1 MDFDHGTGHGV
12 GSYLGVHEGP
22 QRISK
27 TSSSIPLE
35 PGMII
40 SNEPGYYKEAAYGIR
55 LENLIV
61 VRVENIDNAER
72 EMLSFETITYAPFDR
87 TMIDI
92 ELLNQHEI
100 DWINSYHAS
109 VRNILTP
116 LLSEEVACWLKQAT
130 EKIQ

>member
-1 MDFDHGTGHGV
+1 
-12 GSYLGVHEGP
+12 
-22 QRISK
+22 
-27 TSSSIPLE
+27 
-35 PGMII
+35 MII

-61 VRVENIDNAER
+61 VQVENIHHAER

-92 ELLNQHEI
+92 ELLNRHEI

-130 EKIQ
+130 EKI